1 MKKYKVLCASLL
13 AVLLAVGVCCV
24 LCGQAQAVSIKGR
37 AISTIADVLRYA
49 RGLGN
54 VATTDTNLELG
65 KASVLRM
72 DDSGKLTLRY
82 NIGTGGGQESSLGK
96 ITNYLSEGEN
106 SSEGKNVRDNG
117 LLSAVAQTTFN
128 NNKVVVTSSRSVFN
142 YVLVRE
148 RAGRISTRPTRFY
161 EPTNWFYDIY
171 FTALSKDE
179 NGNFSQSRFGAWR
192 YPNEEYSGDSG
203 YIKDIKTGIFVEGFN
218 GELVVAA
225 TTETG
230 NDNEGLY
237 SEVASRKI
245 NSARLDFWAL
255 FADASGN
262 VQYKKLDNLT
272 QMKSGFEAAP
282 LNGIVNAPD
291 GEWSSQNNLTTASPY
306 MIIKTAAGDFNDD
319 GFANEI
325 AMLTADK
332 KGINLCVYQI
342 RCENNNFTIRMMSDV
357 GRIYTFSNP
366 DYVTKWSYNGWNRMP
381 GAEILAGDFDG
392 DGKTELGAVFQGDI
406 SSGNRSGKFFGG
418 TVGNLYTYLY
428 KWNNN
433 TGRFDVRTHDTGGV
447 YATRVE
453 VEDLPSEVDIWHDDT
468 TKHPRITHKYMT
480 WGGIQ
485 AVTAD
490 IDGDGRDEIVFAGYE
505 SELREFCNVYIYSPP
520 PYYTTSD
527 WWYDGEAWYYAYP
540 CVGLIKIAS
549 DGKLKPLGNYVWK
562 GEAIEVPGNYFFDGD
577 TIICRRF
584 GYQDVSYEDLL
595 NGNNPFRVQE
605 YMLAPFGQ
613 NAKVFPV
620 ADREMSL
627 TAGPLFGQSG
637 IGKERDDIALRSYGG
652 KLMFFKSD
660 GSTLKNAA
668 TVDAGGTSAIV
679 AGDFAGE
686 GVSLGSPVRIVNQK
700 DRSYTAVLQ
709 GIPYHV
715 DTIAADGKSVTPN
728 PTNFSYT
735 KGSKAEYTTSGTETE
750 KNNTKFNMST
760 TVETILAF
768 DSSAIRT
775 IAGGIAKLPYITV
788 TKSAKPS
795 TLQTVKNT
803 VGTVVNFLKQLPD
816 KVEHIKEGYDAELQE
831 QNVFKSIF
839 SDRFDV
845 ISYVYANQ
853 YLWRYPL
860 LTSGGAYFGTY
871 SEDVKY
877 AKKQDFLTFA
887 IYDDT
892 NSDTF
897 GSDPSYQPTH
907 ENGNLFSY
915 PAAIGNIEGYNYRQK
930 DLSDITGVQF
940 GIPTV
945 LGFTK
950 IRTNEHEETES
961 TVVTTGYLTKA
972 ASLIDKLFGTN
983 LADVPESSTGP
994 TFTKSTSSKENF
1006 TLTLPNA
1013 DGARLLGAYRVEA
1026 QAFVAE
1032 DGALTCG
1039 FAVNHFDQYASLF
1052 NSGSLYRQLPDP
1064 SFVLPKKF
1072 VLTDSYPLIPTFGA
1086 NPERELAMEMRGVRF
1101 YAVDFN
1107 MYTTNR
1113 LLEGAKYRVEVPL
1126 YNASFKPANN
1136 VRVDLY
1142 WVADRTEKT
1151 LNDKDGKK
1159 FIGTTYVNMTGWSDT
1174 GDNKAWAKF
1183 EFTPSG
1189 MATSLEAGKHYQLYA
1204 VIDPLGGLQEVHE
1217 KRDLAVDSGG
1227 NNEGYFEFSVETVE
1241 TAAAASAVMASA
1253 NDDDFEFPD
1262 ISITYSG
1269 YATWDEFYDAKIA
1282 STDGPVSLDVVI
1294 VNNSAYTLPDTELK
1308 AVYVDEAL
1316 WESDEE
1322 IPSAVFGHSFTM
1334 FPYETYRIRAVIDDD
1349 LADNM
1354 RRVGKDSTF
1363 CHYTMFW
1370 LDDLLEEAGIVLSAD
1385 ENPELEVLSGDVESA
1400 DDGIAYCT
1408 ATITRTFTLSS
1419 DTPVFWRVNGVAQ
1432 VIDSSESNSND
1443 VYISPV
1449 NPTEED
1455 FAVTWNPS
1463 AVKTESI
1470 ELTISTI
1477 PGTTPLG
1484 NYGFRVE
1491 TSEDGENWEARD
1503 FLTIEAGSIST
1514 NSFSGS
1520 SGGGCDAG
1528 FSVLGLA
1535 VVLLLRRRTR

>member
-1 MKKYKVLCASLL
+1 MRKHKVLFASLIV
-13 AVLLAVGVCCV
+13 VLLACC
-24 LCGQAQAVSIKGR
+24 QAQAVSIKGR
-37 AISTIADVLRYA
+37 AVSTISDILRYA

-54 VATTDTNLELG
+54 VSTTDTALELG

-72 DDSGKLTLRY
+72 DANGQLTLRH
-82 NIGTGGGQESSLGK
+82 NIGNAGDGGQESSLGK
-96 ITNYLSEGEN
+96 IANYLSKGEN
-106 SSEGKNVRDNG
+106 SAEGDNVRDNG
-117 LLSAVAQTTFN
+117 LLSAVAQTSFN
-128 NNKVVVTSSRSVFN
+128 NNKVVITSSRSVFN
-142 YVLVRE
+142 FVVTHE
-148 RAGRISTRPTRFY
+148 RPGILNDRPIKFY
-161 EPTNWFYDIY
+161 EKTNWFYDIY
-171 FTALSKDE
+171 FMALSKDE
-179 NGNFSQSRFGAWR
+179 NGSVSQSRFGAYR
-192 YPNEEYSGDSG
+192 YPNKEYSEYSG

-225 TTETG
+225 AMETVKD
-230 NDNEGLY
+230 NDDLY
-237 SEVASRKI
+237 VEAKSKNVA
-245 NSARLDFWAL
+245 SARLDFWAL
-255 FADASGN
+255 FADDSGN

-272 QMKSGFEAAP
+272 QTKSGFDVAL
-282 LNGIVNAPD
+282 LNGIINASD
-291 GEWSSQNNLTTASPY
+291 GDWASYNNNRTFASPY
-306 MIIKTAAGDFNDD
+306 MLIKTAVGDFNDD
-319 GFANEI
+319 GFDNEI

-342 RCENNNFTIRMMSDV
+342 RCENNNFTIRTMSDV
-357 GRIYTFSNP
+357 GRIYSYSNP
-366 DYVTKWSYNGWNRMP
+366 DYITTWSYNGWNRMP

-392 DGKTELGAVFQGDI
+392 DGKTELGVVFQGDI
-406 SSGNRSGKFFGG
+406 SSGNRSGKFYGG

-433 TGRFDVRTHDTGGV
+433 TGKFDVRTHDTSGV

-453 VEDLPSEVDIWHDDT
+453 VEDLPGENYIYYANT
-468 TKHPRITHKYMT
+468 TKYPRITHKYMA
-480 WGGIQ
+480 WGGIK

-490 IDGDGRDEIVFAGYE
+490 LDGDGRDEIVFAGYE
-505 SELREFCNVYIYSPP
+505 SELREFANLYIYSPS
-520 PYYTTSD
+520 YNTSD
-527 WWYDGEAWYYAYP
+527 TWYDGEAWYYAYP
-540 CVGLIKIAS
+540 YVGLIKIAS

-562 GEAIEVPGNYFFDGD
+562 GEAIEVPGNFFYNGD

-584 GYQDVSYEDLL
+584 GYQDVSYQDLL

-613 NAKVFPV
+613 NAEVFPV

-660 GSTLKNAA
+660 GSTLKYA
-668 TVDAGGTSAIV
+668 TNVGAGGTSTIV
-679 AGDFAGE
+679 AADFAGE
-686 GVSLGSPVRIVNQK
+686 GVELGSPVRIVNQR

-715 DTIAADGKSVTPN
+715 DTIAADGKSVTPE
-728 PTNFSYT
+728 PINFSYT
-735 KGSKAEYTTSGTETE
+735 KGSKAEYSTSATETE
-750 KNNTKFNMST
+750 KTNTKFNMSS
-760 TVETILAF
+760 TVETVLAF
-768 DSSAIRT
+768 DSSAVRT
-775 IAGGIAKLPYITV
+775 IAGAIAKLPYITV
-788 TKSAKPS
+788 TKTAKPS

-950 IRTNEHEETES
+950 IKSNEHEETES

-983 LADVPESSTGP
+983 LVDVPESSTGP
-994 TFTKSTSSKENF
+994 TFTKSTSSRENF

-1013 DGARLLGAYRVEA
+1013 DGARLLGSYRLEA

-1039 FAVNHFDQYASLF
+1039 FAVNHFDPYASLF

-1113 LLEGAKYRVEVPL
+1113 LLDGAKYSVEVPM
-1126 YNASFKPANN
+1126 YNASFKPADN

-1142 WVADRTEKT
+1142 WVTDRTEKA
-1151 LNDKDGKK
+1151 LESKK
-1159 FIGTTYVNMTGWSDT
+1159 FIGTTYVSMTGWSDT

-1183 EFTPSG
+1183 EFTPFV
-1189 MATSLEAGKHYQLYA
+1189 APNSLEAGKHYQLYA
-1204 VIDPLGGLQEVHE
+1204 VIDSEKKMPEVHE
-1217 KRDLAVDSGG
+1217 NRDLAVDSGG

-1241 TAAAASAVMASA
+1241 TAAAASAVKASA
-1253 NDDDFEFPD
+1253 GLDDFEFPD
-1262 ISITYSG
+1262 ISIKYSG
-1269 YATWDEFYDAKIA
+1269 YETWGEFYDAKVA

-1294 VNNSAYTLPDTELK
+1294 VNNSSYTLPDTELK
-1308 AVYVDEAL
+1308 AVYYDEEL
-1316 WESDEE
+1316 WENEKE
-1322 IPSAVFGHSFTM
+1322 IPAVVFGHSFTM
-1334 FPYETYRIRAVIDDD
+1334 FPHETYRITAVIDDD
-1349 LADNM
+1349 LADTM
-1354 RRVGKDSTF
+1354 RRVGKDNTF

-1370 LDDLLEEAGIVLSAD
+1370 VEDLLEEAGIVLSAD

-1443 VYISPV
+1443 VYISPA

-1455 FAVTWNPS
+1455 FAVTWNPE

-1491 TSEDGENWEARD
+1491 TSEDGENWEQKD
-1503 FLTIEAGSIST
+1503 FLTIEAVSSSNVNT
-1514 NSFSGS
+1514 PGS
-1520 SGGGCDAG
+1520 SSGGCDAG
-1528 FSVLGLA
+1528 FSVMALA
-1535 VVLLLRRRTR
+1535 GVLAAVLLKRR